1 MVYLLMAKKIEKL
14 GDIMHELE
22 AVIGKMIDQHD
33 LQRHEVLG
41 LVDNY
46 IKFHY
51 PNATEEFE
59 DGTKPFTFFG
69 HIDGAKRAIKNHR

>member
-1 MVYLLMAKKIEKL
+1 MGKKIEKM
-14 GDIMHELE
+14 GDVMLQLE
-22 AVIGKMIDQHD
+22 KVVAKMIDQHD

-51 PNATEEFE
+51 PNASEEFA
-59 DGTKPFTFFG
+59 DGTKPFVFFG
-69 HIDGAKRAIKNHR
+69 HIDGAKRAVKNHR